1 MNFSINIPYRQR
13 IIFQVR
19 IQKLSVSRKKINLEK
34 AAARQTL
41 NQAIELKI
49 RDSREKFYL

>member
-19 IQKLSVSRKKINLEK
+19 IQKLSVPRKKINLEK
-34 AAARQTL
+34 ATARQTL